1 MLLLFT
7 SVMRGLRGGLYVE
20 IVYEVYE
27 MEEVLVRE
35 LCFIFSIKPK
45 PIIETAFFAIYL
57 CVY

>member
-1 MLLLFT
+1 M
-7 SVMRGLRGGLYVE
+7 E